1 MSPLEI
7 AVRNKDPKT
16 VKFLLELGADP
27 NTLAGIEKKMGFE
40 IPMIFIALTGFNLPE
55 SVRTLQ
61 SSGVACDSEN
71 PKNHVFSQE
80 ELDIIKA
87 LVDHG
92 ADLNTHSFTKLLI
105 FTALEFKDKNP
116 VKILLRSFLTKKQ
129 RLEKLKMFRLAEK
142 VNQLRDEGHDI
153 KTVLKEKNGR
163 VICEYHLKGKTC
175 V

>member
-40 IPMIFIALTGFNLPE
+40 IPMIFIALTGFNLSE

-116 VKILLRSFLTKKQ
+116 VKILLRSPGFDRSLKYKDQSILEAAILTDDIELIELCDDGTY
-129 RLEKLKMFRLAEK
+129 REFLEKI
-142 VNQLRDEGHDI
+142 DD
-153 KTVLKEKNGR
+153 
-163 VICEYHLKGKTC
+163 
-175 V
+175 